1 MAKVLVFGG
10 RGWVGQALVPA
21 LQRAGHDVAAPRHDA
36 CDITDPEDV
45 DRVFAEARP
54 GAVVNAAAANT
65 ATADEAALRAVNV
78 DGARNVAAAAR
89 KSKARLVHVS
99 TDLVLDGRHAPYA
112 DDAERCPVNAYG
124 RSKAAGEGAVLAAC
138 PGAVVVRA
146 SHVYDPAAPDP
157 SLRGFIEKLRTGE
170 PCRLFTD
177 EIRCPIARPALAAAL
192 AELVALDVAGTL
204 NVAGTEPLSR
214 FDYGT
219 LLLDFFRVPK
229 RRNVEKAIAAG
240 LVPPRPLDLTLD
252 VSKARA
258 LLATPLRGV
267 RETLRGDEAWG
278 IRGGKFSRLAQ
289 RPNRRRPR
297 SR

>member
-1 MAKVLVFGG
+1 MVSVLVFGG
-10 RGWVGQALVPA
+10 RGWVGQSLVPA
-21 LQRAGHDVAAPRHDA
+21 LQRAGHEVIAPRHDA
-36 CDITDPEDV
+36 CDISDSTDV
-45 DRVFAEARP
+45 ARVFTESKPA
-54 GAVVNAAAANT
+54 AVVNAAAANT
-65 ATADEAALRAVNV
+65 AIADEAALRAVNV

-89 KSKARLVHVS
+89 KAKARLVHVS
-99 TDLVLDGRHAPYA
+99 TDLVLDGRHPPYA
-112 DDAERCPVNAYG
+112 DDAKTCPVNAYG
-124 RSKAAGEGAVLAAC
+124 RSKAAGEEMVLTAC
-138 PGAVVVRA
+138 PGAVVVRS

-157 SLRGFIEKLRTGE
+157 SLRGFIEMLRTGA

-229 RRNVEKAIAAG
+229 RRNVEEALAAG
-240 LVPPRPLDLTLD
+240 LTPPRPLDLTLD
-252 VSKARA
+252 VSKARK

-267 RETLRGDEAWG
+267 RETLQADEGWG
-278 IRGGKFSRLAQ
+278 IRAGKVSRLAQ
-289 RPNRRRPR
+289 RPNRRPPR
-297 SR
+297 SS